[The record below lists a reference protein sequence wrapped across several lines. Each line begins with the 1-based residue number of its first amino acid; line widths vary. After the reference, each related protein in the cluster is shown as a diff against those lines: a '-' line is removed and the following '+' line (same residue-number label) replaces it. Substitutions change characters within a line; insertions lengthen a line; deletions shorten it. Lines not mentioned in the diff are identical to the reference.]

1 MPDWFF
7 YGLYQPSHRTPCVSD
22 KHKPWC
28 ESKEEKKHSHPWT
41 WGLLKKY
48 RQIIHLQT
56 AAAFPIEAKMN
67 WHSIGGLYRLNTQS
81 NWWKTEKAER
91 KKRNNEKSFFYYEG
105 WVKYDR
111 FGGGFRPTR
120 LICCICSR
128 TIHNNSCHYFEN
140 HSVFLYCCSP
150 EGKGTVIKK
159 QIQHL
164 LCICTSAQT
173 TPWLQTCKHK
183 KGKKKSII
191 HPKLKIWGQRRS
203 GISARHSEYL
213 SHVS

>member
-1 MPDWFF
+1 MPDCFF

-22 KHKPWC
+22 KHKLRC

-67 WHSIGGLYRLNTQS
+67 WHSIGGIYRLNTQS

-140 HSVFLYCCSP
+140 HSFFF
-150 EGKGTVIKK
+150 I
-159 QIQHL
+159 L
-164 LCICTSAQT
+164 LQS
-173 TPWLQTCKHK
+173 WRKRY
-183 KGKKKSII
+183 SD
-191 HPKLKIWGQRRS
+191 
-203 GISARHSEYL
+203 
-213 SHVS
+213 